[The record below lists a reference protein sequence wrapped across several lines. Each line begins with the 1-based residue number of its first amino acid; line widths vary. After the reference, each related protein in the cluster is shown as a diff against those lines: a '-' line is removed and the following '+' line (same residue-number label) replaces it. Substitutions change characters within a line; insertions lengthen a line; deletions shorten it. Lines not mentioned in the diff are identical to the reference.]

1 MRTSLVDSACHN
13 CGALLQGR
21 FCAICG
27 QEDRPLDPS
36 IGEVGGELAREISAL
51 DGRILRSVRRLFL
64 SPGFLTTEHF
74 EGRRVAWVSPVRLYL
89 IFSVCYFAITSF
101 TGVSPLDVNLQF
113 TGDKD
118 QFTGDNDEETRQALQ
133 ELGFS
138 TEEEMQRAINHALTT
153 WIPRAMFVLVPV
165 FGWLV
170 SRVRRGSGRK
180 YPHHVIF
187 ACHVFAAFFGAQSVA
202 VAAGYL
208 AGNATVAFSLG
219 MGSLLYAFIYM
230 VVALRVVYGGPIA
243 RALAHTVVVLVFYW
257 LATIVVALVI
267 IVPVL
272 FWD

>member
-1 MRTSLVDSACHN
+1 MRTTLVDSACHN
-13 CGALLQGR
+13 CGALLHGR

-27 QEDRPLDPS
+27 QEKRPLDPGL
-36 IGEVGGELAREISAL
+36 GEVVGELAREISNL

-64 SPGFLTTEHF
+64 SPGFLTIEHF

-89 IFSVCYFAITSF
+89 TFSVLYFAITSF
-101 TGVSPLDVNLQF
+101 TGASPLDVNLQV
-113 TGDKD
+113 TGDTD
-118 QFTGDNDEETRQALQ
+118 QETRQAIQ
-133 ELGFS
+133 KLGFS
-138 TEEEMQRAINHALTT
+138 SDDEMQRAINHALST

-170 SRVRRGSGRK
+170 SRVRRRWGRK

-202 VAAGYL
+202 AAAGYL

-230 VVALRVVYGGPIA
+230 VLALRVVYGGTIA
-243 RALAHTVVVLVFYW
+243 RALAHTVVVLFFYW
-257 LATIVVALVI
+257 LATILVAVA
-267 IVPVL
+267 IVMPVL
-272 FWD
+272 FRA